1 MELVKNPTPG
11 IVIDAERIERNINEW
26 NVMILGAEGTI
37 YQGETFEL
45 QFIFNDK
52 YPFDSPSVVFTGK
65 NIPEH
70 SHIYSNGHICL
81 SILSQDWTPGK
92 ARRSLPDTHT
102 LSLERFFLSF
112 SAVGRRRLPLNP
124 IDA

>member
-1 MELVKNPTPG
+1 MEIVKNPTPG
-11 IVIDAERIERNINEW
+11 MIIDADKIEQNINEW
-26 NVMILGAEGTI
+26 NVTIIGAEGTI

-45 QFIFNDK
+45 QFIFNEK
-52 YPFDSPSVVFTGK
+52 YPFESPCVVFTGK

-92 ARRSLPDTHT
+92 SSDILFNFH
-102 LSLERFFLSF
+102 
-112 SAVGRRRLPLNP
+112 
-124 IDA
+124 IQQ

>member
-11 IVIDAERIERNINEW
+11 VIIDAEKIETNINEW
-26 NVMILGAEGTI
+26 NVTILGAEGTI

-45 QFIFNDK
+45 QFLFNDK
-52 YPFDSPSVVFTGK
+52 YPFDSPSVVFIGK

-81 SILSQDWTPGK
+81 SILSQDWTPG
-92 ARRSLPDTHT
+92 
-102 LSLERFFLSF
+102 ERANLFFEKNMKLMQVS
-112 SAVGRRRLPLNP
+112 RLLQPCQLAP
-124 IDA
+124 YAYQFDLC